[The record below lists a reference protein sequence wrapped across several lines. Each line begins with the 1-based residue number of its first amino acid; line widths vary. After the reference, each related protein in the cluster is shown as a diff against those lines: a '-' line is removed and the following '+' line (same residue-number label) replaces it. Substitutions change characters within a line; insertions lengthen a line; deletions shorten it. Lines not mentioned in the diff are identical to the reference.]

1 MLENKNLYAIASIF
15 TEAIVSRLRF
25 ESRSGL
31 PCPDC
36 GDDKI
41 KTEGIMGLFAQAAIH
56 LFISR
61 LKREGGR
68 ITPQCGHTWDVSPSQ
83 KNNPK

>member
-1 MLENKNLYAIASIF
+1 MSK
-15 TEAIVSRLRF
+15 LRF

-41 KTEGIMGLFAQAAIH
+41 RTEGLMGLFAQAAIH
-56 LFISR
+56 FAISK

-68 ITPQCGHTWDVSPSQ
+68 ITPQCGHTWDVTSSQ
-83 KNNPK
+83 NNKPK